1 MSRMRAD
8 LLLAGEN
15 VNPLAMGKNLTLPA
29 GQAFEFAIGF
39 DVPLGKLLENN
50 LGLLSQ
56 QDVIDATVELLG
68 TDSPITP
75 EPGPPP
81 E

>member
-1 MSRMRAD
+1 MRAD

-39 DVPLGKLLENN
+39 DVPLGKLLEQN
-50 LGLLSQ
+50 LGLVSQ
-56 QDVIDATVELLG
+56 QDVIDATVELLKAE
-68 TDSPITP
+68 TP
-75 EPGPPP
+75 EKP
-81 E
+81 ESGMPSE

>member
-1 MSRMRAD
+1 
-8 LLLAGEN
+8 
-15 VNPLAMGKNLTLPA
+15 MGNNLTLPA

-68 TDSPITP
+68 TDSPTTP

>member
-1 MSRMRAD
+1 MRAD

-39 DVPLGKLLENN
+39 DVPLGKLLEQN
-50 LGLLSQ
+50 LGLVSQ
-56 QDVIDATVELLG
+56 QDVIDATVELLKAE
-68 TDSPITP
+68 TP
-75 EPGPPP
+75 EKP
-81 E
+81 ENATPSE